1 MYILFAVFIL
11 FCNKTRE
18 QIPSSGKAIEK
29 TQMITNQKHREQ
41 LNISLIKKGQLSG
54 NKKNL
59 VQINKLKRKT
69 AVLVKSYKY

>member
-29 TQMITNQKHREQ
+29 TQMITNQKHRE
-41 LNISLIKKGQLSG
+41 
-54 NKKNL
+54 
-59 VQINKLKRKT
+59 
-69 AVLVKSYKY
+69 